1 MSVNQLEYSLL
12 MNLLRG
18 RLQRL
23 TQQLPD
29 LVDQLPDESL
39 ADAWKV
45 LQPFYYDLYML
56 CAMQESMRTI
66 RPGDAMTRE
75 EALRLLNL
83 P

>member
-1 MSVNQLEYSLL
+1 

-29 LVDQLPDESL
+29 LIEHLPDESL

-45 LQPFYYDLYML
+45 LQPLYYDLYML
-56 CAMQESMRTI
+56 SAMQESMRTI

>member
-1 MSVNQLEYSLL
+1 M
-12 MNLLRG
+12 
-18 RLQRL
+18 QRL

-39 ADAWKV
+39 TDAWKV
-45 LQPFYYDLYML
+45 LQPLYYDLYML
-56 CAMQESMRTI
+56 SAMQESMRTI

>member
-1 MSVNQLEYSLL
+1 MSV
-12 MNLLRG
+12 LRG

-23 TQQLPD
+23 TQKLPM
-29 LVDQLPDESL
+29 VIEQLPDESL
-39 ADAWKV
+39 GDAWTV
-45 LQPFYYDLYML
+45 LESLYFDLYML
-56 CAMQESMRTI
+56 NAIQESMYSI

>member
-1 MSVNQLEYSLL
+1 

-23 TQQLPD
+23 TQQLPG
-29 LVDQLPDESL
+29 LIEQLPDESL

-45 LQPFYYDLYML
+45 LQPLYYDLYML
-56 CAMQESMRTI
+56 SAMQESMRTI